1 MTEEQRQ
8 KKREK
13 DRERIAKKRAEQK
26 AASSLDMQTPQEQIE
41 KAPETAMQVPEL
53 SLFDYHKHR
62 MEREAKL

>member
-26 AASSLDMQTPQEQIE
+26 AAALDLQTPQDKVEV
-41 KAPETAMQVPEL
+41 APKTAMQVPEM

>member
-13 DRERIAKKRAEQK
+13 DRERIARKRAEQK
-26 AASSLDMQTPQEQIE
+26 AAALDLQTPQDKVEV
-41 KAPETAMQVPEL
+41 APKTAMQVPEM

>member
-26 AASSLDMQTPQEQIE
+26 AAALDLQTPPEKVD
-41 KAPETAMQVPEL
+41 KAPETAMQTPEL
-53 SLFDYHKHR
+53 TLFDYHKHR